1 VGANSIINAQAAIV
15 DTTVVE
21 TTDGDKTADAKA
33 LASGSYVFYQ
43 DASAPAIGIQTAAPG
58 AAQFTRLVDCEAA
71 CSDDNSVS
79 DISEMCCKHC
89 ACMQHSAL

>member
-1 VGANSIINAQAAIV
+1 MGANSIINAQAVIV
-15 DTTVVE
+15 ETVVE

-79 DISEMCCKHC
+79 DISDMCCKHC